1 MRYRFWNIFPA
12 QAKELAHLSDGV
24 IVGSAIVKL
33 IADHGKRV
41 YHMLRNMC
49 GHEDCIIK

>member
-1 MRYRFWNIFPA
+1 MRYRFGISSPA

-33 IADHGKRV
+33 IADHG
-41 YHMLRNMC
+41 
-49 GHEDCIIK
+49 EACIPYVEKYVRDMKTVL